1 MKPHL
6 LMLLLL
12 AIPPLISNILA
23 CENAEK
29 TDNAPATEK
38 ASTVPLKDSV
48 TPAAIPATTTSAP
61 TPTPAKSVPA
71 KGNGTSTGL
80 KAWFIM

>member
-29 TDNAPATEK
+29 TDPAPATEK
-38 ASTVPLKDSV
+38 SLPVPAKE
-48 TPAAIPATTTSAP
+48 TPAAVA
-61 TPTPAKSVPA
+61 TPAPA
-71 KGNGTSTGL
+71 PAPAPAAAKPAPSHGAGSATGL
-80 KAWFIM
+80 KVWDIM